1 MMHQYLSPEWSEAA
15 QPIRDRYVAT
25 HDAPD
30 EPIIANVTVTGVPFG
45 DGALELHSLPGVPN
59 VFDPGHVD
67 EPDVSVTIDYGLAR
81 MVVLDPSTNVL
92 ELGINAGQVV
102 IDGDTAALTRYWR
115 THIGDDGYVRM
126 MDELRSITR

>member
-1 MMHQYLSPEWSEAA
+1 MMHQYLSPEWRAA
-15 QPIRDRYVAT
+15 AEPIRDRYLAD

-30 EPIIANVTVTGVPFG
+30 EAIVANVTVTGVPFG
-45 DGALELHSLPGVPN
+45 DGDLELHSLPGVPN
-59 VFDPGHVD
+59 VFDHGHVD
-67 EPDVSVTIDYGLAR
+67 GADVALTIDYGLAR

-92 ELGINAGQVV
+92 ELGINAGQITVE
-102 IDGDTAALTRYWR
+102 GDTSALTRYWR